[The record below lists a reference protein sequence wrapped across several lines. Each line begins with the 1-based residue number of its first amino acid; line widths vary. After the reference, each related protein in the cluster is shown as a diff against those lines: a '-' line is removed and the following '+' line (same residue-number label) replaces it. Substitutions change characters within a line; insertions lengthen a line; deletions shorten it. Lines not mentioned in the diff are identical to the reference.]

1 MSFLRRLPRLTY
13 ANVIST
19 LALFIAL
26 GGGAYAASG
35 GFASATGAV
44 RFCVARNGSAS
55 VVRAGRRCGRRQTT
69 LILNQKGFS
78 GARGPAGVKGPGGAQ
93 GPVGPSTGAAGGDL
107 TGKYPNPFIGDGKI
121 ITSRL
126 AEGAVAT
133 TKLAEGA
140 VTSAKIADGQVRASE
155 LGTLL
160 EVTKSTS
167 AAEHA
172 AAGVAVE
179 CPAGTKVVSGGFQ
192 ASVQGVIPAA
202 SRRFENGWEYNAKN
216 ETTGTAIL
224 TAIAYCL
231 EA

>member
-1 MSFLRRLPRLTY
+1 MPSLRRMPRLTY
-13 ANVIST
+13 ANAIST

-35 GFASATGAV
+35 GFTSTTGAV

-55 VVRAGRRCGRRQTT
+55 IVRAGRKCGRRQTT
-69 LILNQKGFS
+69 LILNQKGVS
-78 GARGPAGVKGPGGAQ
+78 GARGPAGTRGAQGPQ
-93 GPVGPSTGAAGGDL
+93 GPVGPLTGAAGGDL

-126 AEGAVAT
+126 AEAAVT
-133 TKLAEGA
+133 NPKLAGDA
-140 VTSAKIADGQVRASE
+140 VTSAKIQDGQVRAGD
-155 LGTLL
+155 LGAIL
-160 EVTKSTS
+160 EVTKSVS

-179 CPAGTKVVSGGFQ
+179 CPANTKVISGGFQ

-216 ETTGTAIL
+216 EATGTAIL